1 MKHLKLFEQ
10 KEEARLQ
17 KAIQKKLKSLSKEGQ
32 EMFLEDILTFI
43 RDY

>member
-10 KEEARLQ
+10 KEEDRLQ
-17 KAIQKKLKSLSKEGQ
+17 KAIQKKLKTLSKEGQ
-32 EMFLEDILTFI
+32 EMFMEDILQFI

>member
-17 KAIQKKLKSLSKEGQ
+17 KAVQKKLKSLSKEGQ

>member
-10 KEEARLQ
+10 KEEAKIQ

-32 EMFLEDILTFI
+32 EMFIEDILTFI
-43 RDY
+43 KDY

>member
-17 KAIQKKLKSLSKEGQ
+17 KAIQKKLKTLSKEGQ
-32 EMFLEDILTFI
+32 EMFLEDILQFI
-43 RDY
+43 KDY

>member
-10 KEEARLQ
+10 REEAKIQ
-17 KAIQKKLKSLSKEGQ
+17 KAINKKLKGLSKEGQ
-32 EMFLEDILTFI
+32 EMFIEDILTFI

>member
-17 KAIQKKLKSLSKEGQ
+17 KAVQKKLKTLSKEGQ
-32 EMFLEDILTFI
+32 AMFLEDILTFI

>member
-17 KAIQKKLKSLSKEGQ
+17 KAVQKKLKSLSKEGQ
-32 EMFLEDILTFI
+32 EMFMEDILTFI

>member
-10 KEEARLQ
+10 KEEAKIQ
-17 KAIQKKLKSLSKEGQ
+17 KAIQKKLKKLSKEGQ
-32 EMFLEDILTFI
+32 EMFMEDILTFI

>member
-17 KAIQKKLKSLSKEGQ
+17 KAINKKLKTLSREGQ
-32 EMFLEDILTFI
+32 EMFIEDILTFI
-43 RDY
+43 KDY

>member
-10 KEEARLQ
+10 REEAKIQ
-17 KAIQKKLKSLSKEGQ
+17 KAIQKKLKNLSKEGQ
-32 EMFLEDILTFI
+32 EMLIEDILTFI

>member
-10 KEEARLQ
+10 REEARLQ
-17 KAIQKKLKSLSKEGQ
+17 KAIQKKLKTLSKEGQ
-32 EMFLEDILTFI
+32 EMFMEDILTFI

>member
-17 KAIQKKLKSLSKEGQ
+17 KAVQKKLKTLSKEGQ